1 MSLRPLVALLIPF
14 MVTQGSAVAAD
25 SNATRGEK
33 IYQRCAACHSLDRN
47 RSGPKHC
54 GVFGRR
60 AGSVPGFSYSSAMTK
75 SGIVWDEASLD
86 RFLAN
91 PLKAVPGTRMGYAG
105 VRDPQERADLIAY
118 LKQASKDPAECK

>member
-1 MSLRPLVALLIPF
+1 